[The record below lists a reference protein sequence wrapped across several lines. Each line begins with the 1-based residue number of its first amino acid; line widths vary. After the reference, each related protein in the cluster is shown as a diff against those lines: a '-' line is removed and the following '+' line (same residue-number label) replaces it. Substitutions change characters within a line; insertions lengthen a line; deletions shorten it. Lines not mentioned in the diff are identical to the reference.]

1 MAISQKRSRL
11 KPSGSRYIAFR
22 KKKQNELGNRPVM
35 TKISAVKKKPMRKL
49 GGSIKYALV
58 ATDVANVLDQKTKKF
73 SKAKIKT
80 VVESKANKNYIRRNI
95 MVKGS
100 VIETDLGK
108 ARITSRPGQDGVIN
122 AVLI

>member
-1 MAISQKRSRL
+1 MAISQKRPRL

-22 KKKQNELGNRPVM
+22 KKKQHELGSRPVL
-35 TKISAVKKKPMRKL
+35 TKIGATKKKTMRKL
-49 GGSIKYALV
+49 GGSIKQSLV
-58 ATDVANVLDQKTKKF
+58 ASDVANVLNPKTKKF
-73 SKAKIKT
+73 AKAKIKT

-100 VIETDLGK
+100 VIDTELGK
-108 ARITSRPGQDGVIN
+108 AKITSRPGQDGVIN

>member
-22 KKKQNELGNRPVM
+22 KKKQNELGNRPVL
-35 TKISAVKKKPMRKL
+35 TKIGAVKKKILRGIGGNRKF
-49 GGSIKYALV
+49 SLV
-58 ATDVANVLDQKTKKF
+58 ASDVANVLDPKTKKF
-73 SKAKIKT
+73 AKAKIKT
-80 VVESKANKNYIRRNI
+80 VVESRANKNYIRRNI

-100 VIETDLGK
+100 VIETELGK